1 MRLVFVVRT
10 GPYAFQHIQTVTD
23 LSKAALA
30 KGHEVGIF
38 LAEDAVVAMNA
49 GCQTGSQANMTQA
62 LVNLVAQGVEI
73 KGCGACCQV
82 RGQKRSELAEGLK
95 MAGIATLAKMVNEA
109 DRVLSFG
116 Y

>member
-10 GPYAFQHIQTVTD
+10 GPYAFQHIQTVID
-23 LSKAALA
+23 LSRAALA

-38 LAEDAVVAMNA
+38 LVEDAVVAMNA
-49 GCQTGSQANMTQA
+49 GCQTGSQTNMTQA
-62 LVNLVAQGVEI
+62 LVDLVRQGVEVQ
-73 KGCGACCQV
+73 GCGACCQV
-82 RGQKRSELAEGLK
+82 RGQKRSDLADGLK
-95 MAGIATLAKMVNEA
+95 MAGIATWAKMVNEA